1 MYQTFYKGERLRGAP
16 RMSRLNY
23 HHLYYFWR
31 VASEGKLTR
40 VAEQQHVSQSALSAQ
55 IRQLEERMGKPL
67 FERRNRKLVLTEAG
81 RQVFNYAEV
90 IFTKGEELESLI
102 SRGIE
107 PEQQTIRIGMLS
119 TMSRNFIESFI
130 EPLLARNERD
140 VSFSLHA
147 MGMTNLLNGLARHEL
162 DVVLTNTQ
170 IQPSGAPAVA
180 WQSQLLARQPLSI
193 IGPAYLDP
201 AAAFPEGYQGLRW
214 VLPGANH
221 EIRRG
226 FDALCSLH
234 QYQPDILAE
243 VDDMAMLRL
252 LARDTGAVT
261 VLPEVVVKDELQ
273 QGRLRGY
280 ERLPNLFENF
290 FAITLPREFMPSLV
304 SELLSRSL
312 KDLA

>member
-1 MYQTFYKGERLRGAP
+1 
-16 RMSRLNY
+16 MSRLNY

>member
-1 MYQTFYKGERLRGAP
+1 
-16 RMSRLNY
+16 MSRLNY

-130 EPLLARNERD
+130 EPLLARSERD

-193 IGPAYLDP
+193 IGPADLDP
-201 AAAFPEGYQGLRW
+201 AAAFPAGYQGLRW

-221 EIRRG
+221 EIRQG

>member
-1 MYQTFYKGERLRGAP
+1 
-16 RMSRLNY
+16 MSRLNY

-193 IGPAYLDP
+193 IGPVELDP
-201 AAAFPEGYQGLRW
+201 EASFPQGYQGLRW
-214 VLPGANH
+214 VLPGANQ

-252 LARDTGAVT
+252 LARDSGAVT

-273 QGRLRGY
+273 QGRLRRY

>member
-1 MYQTFYKGERLRGAP
+1 MYQAFYKSERLRGAP

-193 IGPAYLDP
+193 IGPVELDP
-201 AAAFPEGYQGLRW
+201 EASFPQGYQGLRW
-214 VLPGANH
+214 VLPGANQ

-252 LARDTGAVT
+252 LARDSGAVT

-273 QGRLRGY
+273 QGRLRRY

>member
-1 MYQTFYKGERLRGAP
+1 
-16 RMSRLNY
+16 MSRLNY

-193 IGPAYLDP
+193 IGPADLDP
-201 AAAFPEGYQGLRW
+201 AAVFPEGYQGLRW

-252 LARDTGAVT
+252 LARDSGAVT

>member
-1 MYQTFYKGERLRGAP
+1 
-16 RMSRLNY
+16 MSRLNY

-102 SRGIE
+102 GRGIE

-119 TMSRNFIESFI
+119 TMSRNFIEAFI
-130 EPLLARNERD
+130 EPLLSRSERD

-193 IGPAYLDP
+193 IGPVDLDP
-201 AAAFPEGYQGLRW
+201 EAAFPQGYRELRW

-234 QYQPDILAE
+234 QYRPDVLAE

-252 LARDTGAVT
+252 LARDSGAVT

-273 QGRLRGY
+273 QGRLRRY

-304 SELLSRSL
+304 SELLSRSIQ
-312 KDLA
+312 DLA

>member
-1 MYQTFYKGERLRGAP
+1 
-16 RMSRLNY
+16 MSRLNY

-102 SRGIE
+102 GRGIE

-119 TMSRNFIESFI
+119 TMSRNFIEAFI
-130 EPLLARNERD
+130 EPLLSRSERD

-193 IGPAYLDP
+193 IGPVDLDP
-201 AAAFPEGYQGLRW
+201 EAAFPQGYGELRW

-234 QYQPDILAE
+234 QYRPDVLAE

-252 LARDTGAVT
+252 LARDSGAVT

-273 QGRLRGY
+273 QGRLRRY

-304 SELLSRSL
+304 SELLSRSIQ
-312 KDLA
+312 DLA

>member
-1 MYQTFYKGERLRGAP
+1 
-16 RMSRLNY
+16 MSRLNY

-107 PEQQTIRIGMLS
+107 PEQQAIRIGMLS

-130 EPLLARNERD
+130 EPLLARDKRD

-170 IQPSGAPAVA
+170 VQPSGAPAVA

-193 IGPAYLDP
+193 IGPANLDP
-201 AAAFPEGYQGLRW
+201 AAPFPEGYQGLSW

-261 VLPEVVVKDELQ
+261 VLPEVVVKDELL
-273 QGRLRGY
+273 QGRLRRY

>member
-1 MYQTFYKGERLRGAP
+1 
-16 RMSRLNY
+16 MSRLNY

-67 FERRNRKLVLTEAG
+67 FERRNRKLMLTEAG

-107 PEQQTIRIGMLS
+107 PGQQTIRIGMLS

-193 IGPAYLDP
+193 IGPADLDP
-201 AAAFPEGYQGLRW
+201 AAVFPEGYQGQRW

>member
-1 MYQTFYKGERLRGAP
+1 
-16 RMSRLNY
+16 MSRLNY

-102 SRGIE
+102 GQGIE

-119 TMSRNFIESFI
+119 TMSRNFIEAFI
-130 EPLLARNERD
+130 EPLLSRSERD

-193 IGPAYLDP
+193 IGPVDLDP
-201 AAAFPEGYQGLRW
+201 EAAFPEGYRELRW

-234 QYQPDILAE
+234 QYRPDVLAE

-252 LARDTGAVT
+252 LARDSGAVT

-273 QGRLRGY
+273 QGRLHRY

-304 SELLSRSL
+304 SELLSRSIQ
-312 KDLA
+312 DLA